1 MFALIAYLMLALGIS
16 FLCSILE
23 AALLSMPPSF
33 VRQQERSGSKTGRR
47 LGELKRNI
55 DRSLAAILTLNTVAH
70 TVGAAGV
77 GSQAVKVFGDAYF
90 GVISAVLTVLILVLS
105 EIIPKTLGAQHWR
118 SLVGFTVHSCRIVI
132 FSTYPLV
139 ALSKHITDL
148 LQSRG
153 QKEGSVSRDEIVAL
167 AQIGQHEGVLE
178 ESESRIIR
186 NLIRFRDV
194 RVENIMT
201 PRIVLGALPE
211 NASCREAIEQKQA
224 IRFTRIPL
232 YSENKDDITGYVLK
246 SDILQK
252 LAGGEPETRLAEI
265 RRPLRIVS
273 ELDTLSKLFDELL
286 THHEQIALVVDE
298 YGGTSGI
305 VSLED
310 VIETM
315 IGLEIVDESDSAIDM
330 RELAR
335 KRWNQR
341 AKEIGLL
348 EDAEND

>member
-1 MFALIAYLMLALGIS
+1 
-16 FLCSILE
+16 
-23 AALLSMPPSF
+23 MPPSF
-33 VRQQERSGSKTGRR
+33 VRQQERSGGKTGQR

-77 GSQAVKVFGDAYF
+77 GAQAVKVFGDAYF
-90 GVISAVLTVLILVLS
+90 GLISAVLTILILVLS

-118 SLVGFTVHSCRIVI
+118 SLVGFTVHACRAII
-132 FSTYPLV
+132 FVSYPLV

-148 LQSRG
+148 FRSRS
-153 QKEGSVSRDEIVAL
+153 KAEGSVSRDEIVAL
-167 AQIGQHEGVLE
+167 AQIGHHEGVLE

-201 PRIVLGALPE
+201 PRIVLGVLAEKL
-211 NASCREAIEQKQA
+211 SCQDAFKQQQA

-232 YSENKDDITGYVLK
+232 YSENKDNINGYVLK

-252 LAGGEPETRLAEI
+252 LAEGAPETKLSDI
-265 RRPLRIVS
+265 QRPLRIVS

-286 THHEQIALVVDE
+286 THHEQIAIVVDE
-298 YGGTSGI
+298 YGGTSGL

-315 IGLEIVDESDSAIDM
+315 LGLEIVDESDSAIDM
-330 RELAR
+330 RELAK
-335 KRWNQR
+335 KRWKKR
-341 AKEIGLL
+341 AEQIGLL
-348 EDAEND
+348 EAEDSD